1 MANKLLTLLTLIF
14 LVFGMSAVIAS
25 DDGTVTNQVIL
36 PTPTISGNPGTG
48 GVVSGMISSIV
59 NSDGSVSLTNARRVC
74 VINPELMKELKKLV
88 ELLED
93 AEKNNDDELV
103 NKLTEKI
110 KAIKMETD
118 REMERCR
125 ASGME
130 TAQVRILQPTI
141 TPINT
146 ESIYN
151 DVCSQIDRYVEKR
164 KHYEL
169 LYQLSDDELEDK
181 GYSSE
186 DGKER
191 IKRTINE
198 LNEEI
203 NRIRIKCKLRESGSS
218 ESGSSGGGSGAT
230 EDSVEAKPIV
240 ISSGNE
246 ISSYYKVKMSQI
258 MVNELGI
265 DVRIRELKELRN
277 EIDGFIEELI
287 KSKDEVNA
295 DELAELVDE
304 IKIKPGIIEADGVVV
319 NSVNK
324 KLFVMIKNKNLTIE
338 PQKLHVIINDG
349 GIKIKSTGLM
359 IRNNTLTMYNSEI
372 KILASDIAIK
382 LKLQTK
388 EMELKKENNKLVY
401 KIKSMENRRLFGI
414 IPVEIENDLTVD
426 AETEEVN
433 VIQERLPWWVFL
445 TVK

>member
-191 IKRTINE
+191 IKRTIKE
-198 LNEEI
+198 LNEEN
-203 NRIRIKCKLRESGSS
+203 NRIRIKG
-218 ESGSSGGGSGAT
+218 
-230 EDSVEAKPIV
+230 
-240 ISSGNE
+240 
-246 ISSYYKVKMSQI
+246 
-258 MVNELGI
+258 
-265 DVRIRELKELRN
+265 
-277 EIDGFIEELI
+277 
-287 KSKDEVNA
+287 
-295 DELAELVDE
+295 
-304 IKIKPGIIEADGVVV
+304 
-319 NSVNK
+319 
-324 KLFVMIKNKNLTIE
+324 
-338 PQKLHVIINDG
+338 
-349 GIKIKSTGLM
+349 
-359 IRNNTLTMYNSEI
+359 
-372 KILASDIAIK
+372 
-382 LKLQTK
+382 
-388 EMELKKENNKLVY
+388 
-401 KIKSMENRRLFGI
+401 
-414 IPVEIENDLTVD
+414 
-426 AETEEVN
+426 
-433 VIQERLPWWVFL
+433 
-445 TVK
+445 